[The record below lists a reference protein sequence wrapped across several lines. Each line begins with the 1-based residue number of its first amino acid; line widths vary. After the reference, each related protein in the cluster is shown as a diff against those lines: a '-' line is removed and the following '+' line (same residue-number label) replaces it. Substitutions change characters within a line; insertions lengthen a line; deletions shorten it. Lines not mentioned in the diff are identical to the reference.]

1 MEYELM
7 NENELQNQ
15 RVGVAITVGSVMAI
29 AMVLIAIVVVI
40 KLLFSNDG
48 GVTVPGGWKF
58 SWIDEQNYRITH
70 LRKTA

>member
-1 MEYELM
+1 MEYELLT
-7 NENELQNQ
+7 NDELENK

-29 AMVLIAIVVVI
+29 AMAIIAVVVVI

-58 SWIDEQNYRITH
+58 SWE
-70 LRKTA
+70 